1 MSDFAEIADSM
12 GTFRC
17 SSLHNTLPVYLL
29 CEAAEVATELESAPN
44 CTTPYRTAP
53 SPKGSWLAWRRAH
66 LPQIDALLRGDMETY
81 RDVGDRRAALEE
93 IYAERAV
100 FCHALMIH
108 QMAGVYACPYER
120 ARVHD
125 HARKA
130 LVA

>member
-1 MSDFAEIADSM
+1 
-12 GTFRC
+12 
-17 SSLHNTLPVYLL
+17 
-29 CEAAEVATELESAPN
+29 
-44 CTTPYRTAP
+44 
-53 SPKGSWLAWRRAH
+53 
-66 LPQIDALLRGDMETY
+66 METY

-100 FCHALMIH
+100 FCIYCHALMIH
-108 QMAGVYACPYER
+108 RVAGVYACPYER